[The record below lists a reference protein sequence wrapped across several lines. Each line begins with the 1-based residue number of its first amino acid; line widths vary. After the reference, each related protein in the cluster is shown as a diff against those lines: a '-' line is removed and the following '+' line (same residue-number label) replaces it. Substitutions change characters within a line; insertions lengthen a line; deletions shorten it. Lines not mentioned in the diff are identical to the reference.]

1 MAQKITQVDAFT
13 SKRFGGNPA
22 GVCLLE
28 TSPDEQW
35 MQLVAREMNLSE
47 TAFLL
52 REGEGYRLRWFT
64 PANEVPLCGHA
75 TLASAH
81 VLYQDGIAKQ
91 DQILRFETLSGPLF
105 AKWND
110 GWIELNF
117 PQLVTTPAEAPKPLI
132 SGLNGASIV
141 FCGKNKQAWLVELN
155 SEEAVRNLKP
165 ITSEFKKLDLDVLI
179 TAKSSTADFDFVSR
193 YFAPLHDIDEDP
205 VTGSAHCMLAP
216 YWSHKLGKNEF
227 RAYQASARG
236 GFLKVRFEE
245 DRVVLIGQAV
255 TVLRGELL

>member
-13 SKRFGGNPA
+13 SKPFGGNPA
-22 GVCLLE
+22 AVCILE
-28 TSPDEQW
+28 SARDEKW

-47 TAFLL
+47 TAFLV
-52 REGEGYRLRWFT
+52 REGDGYRLRWFT

-81 VLYQDGIAKQ
+81 VLYEDGIAKH
-91 DQILRFETLSGPLF
+91 DQHLRFETLSGSLF

-117 PQLVTTPAEAPKPLI
+117 PQLVTVPSDAPQALVD
-132 SGLNGASIV
+132 GLKGAKIQ
-141 FCGKNKQAWLVELN
+141 FCGKNKQAWLVELE
-155 SEEAVRNLKP
+155 SEAAVRSLVP
-165 ITSEFKKLDLDVLI
+165 DTSAFKKLNLDVLV
-179 TAKSSTADFDFVSR
+179 TGKGSTPEFDFVSR
-193 YFAPLHDIDEDP
+193 YFAPLFDIDEDP

-216 YWSHKLGKNEF
+216 YWSHRLGKNEF
-227 RAYQASARG
+227 RAFQASARG
-236 GFLKVRFEE
+236 GFLKVRLEG

-255 TVLRGELL
+255 TVLKGELL